1 MTNGR
6 SSSLTKRLRIIAER
20 MARRTPRKYIPR
32 RARAEWLGKKAP
44 ARRTKI
50 GSRPAHDMKGIMAM
64 VISRLFRL
72 SIALVAMMPLIAI
85 QIMGII
91 FKIKSSNVE
100 KEE

>member
-1 MTNGR
+1 MTKGR
-6 SSSLTKRLRIIAER
+6 SSSLMNLLNTMAER
-20 MARRTPRKYIPR
+20 IASRTPKKYIPR
-32 RARAEWLGKKAP
+32 RARAEWCGKKAP
-44 ARRTKI
+44 ARSTKI

-91 FKIKSSNVE
+91 FKIKSSKVE